1 MPLSESRFPINPR
14 TGALLLFFFIFC
26 CLNCAAK
33 CTWGVVRGKN
43 TGISVFVKG
52 SFSPALEFVYNVP
65 GLNSF
70 TSHVNVISLAGLWFL
85 ARTGVCVEGSETW
98 PICCM
103 VGTCTLSLPSISYY
117 SPTSSLFRTL
127 IWAAE
132 CTTLPN
138 SWTKTPPLTV
148 KSWKILPQSKTVSV
162 NMAVK
167 YIAVFGRARPK
178 WLFFAES
185 IFRGFNLSRGRP
197 NRCGWWY
204 ANEMRYL
211 SMQRKAPGRR
221 HGTVQSKCA
230 NIRHLTLAWLD
241 TAF

>member
-1 MPLSESRFPINPR
+1 MFHVHRQTICFSWLCPASPVPLSESRFPINPR

-52 SFSPALEFVYNVP
+52 SFSPALEFVYNEP

-103 VGTCTLSLPSISYY
+103 VSTCTLSLSSISHY

-127 IWAAE
+127 I
-132 CTTLPN
+132 
-138 SWTKTPPLTV
+138 
-148 KSWKILPQSKTVSV
+148 
-162 NMAVK
+162 
-167 YIAVFGRARPK
+167 
-178 WLFFAES
+178 
-185 IFRGFNLSRGRP
+185 
-197 NRCGWWY
+197 
-204 ANEMRYL
+204 
-211 SMQRKAPGRR
+211 
-221 HGTVQSKCA
+221 
-230 NIRHLTLAWLD
+230 
-241 TAF
+241 